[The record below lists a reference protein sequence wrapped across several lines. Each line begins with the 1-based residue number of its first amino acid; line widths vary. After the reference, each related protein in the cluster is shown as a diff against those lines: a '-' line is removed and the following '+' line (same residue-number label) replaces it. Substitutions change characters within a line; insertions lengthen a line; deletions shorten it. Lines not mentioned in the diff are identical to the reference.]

1 MRIKGGTDRVS
12 KSNSYYGEIA
22 KASVKKDFQKSQKKP
37 EPVKIRV
44 DDPPAEDAQRR
55 IIQIKENGEYSKY
68 ARFIVGKLVKLK
80 RKSMFGNSWYCE
92 FVFEEDRKALN
103 RAAGWSDN
111 KKEYLF
117 DGLKFK

>member
-22 KASVKKDFQKSQKKP
+22 KSSVKKDFRKFQKKP
-37 EPVKIRV
+37 EPPKVQV
-44 DDPPAEDAQRR
+44 NEPPAVDAQRR
-55 IIQIKENGEYSKY
+55 IIQINENGEYSRY
-68 ARFIVGKLVKLK
+68 AKFIVGKLVKLVRPSLYGK
-80 RKSMFGNSWYCE
+80 SWYCE
-92 FVFEEDRKALN
+92 FVFDEDRKALN
-103 RAAGWSDN
+103 RAAGWSDK